1 LFPDLINIAGLLQ
14 PERVPGDIVR
24 KPRPGADRR
33 WARRAAEPP
42 MREAVSVRRDAI
54 FGHLCRRIGAAVRVL
69 V

>member
-33 WARRAAEPP
+33 
-42 MREAVSVRRDAI
+42 
-54 FGHLCRRIGAAVRVL
+54 
-69 V
+69 